1 VSLESD
7 LVDTLKVLVAGRV
20 HRSTFPPPPAV
31 PKWPAIR
38 FVRVSGTNEEDIAG
52 GGDEDT
58 DDVLFQLDVV
68 AKSPAEVD
76 SLVTQVVT
84 AMRSYPHPNVRV
96 ARRDLGFDPDTRT
109 ERTAVDYLVQLSS
122 S

>member
-20 HRSTFPPPPAV
+20 HRSTFPQPPAT

-68 AKSPAEVD
+68 ATSPAEVD
-76 SLVTQVVT
+76 SLVTQVVA

-96 ARRDLGFDPDTRT
+96 ARRDLGFDLDTRT